1 MTSGRVVPMD
11 TTVAPMSSSGTWKR
25 RAMPVAP
32 STNQS
37 PPLIRH
43 SRPTINNRT
52 GISIIFLLF
61 SSDGSR
67 GTKKDLYHIGHFCR
81 DCRCSTAHQF
91 LTKIRPLLPFIQ
103 RILYLFSG
111 KSARGNMGFIL
122 PWSLFWRWGKC
133 APCGHCRNAHQ
144 GTLPAVRWALRRWC
158 GHRTAPMPARW

>member
-52 GISIIFLLF
+52 GISIISLLF
-61 SSDGSR
+61 NNSGR
-67 GTKKDLYHIGHFCR
+67 GTKKDPYHILPKTGKCDKSLKHPVLHRAFLPGVSLQHSAPVF
-81 DCRCSTAHQF
+81 ST
-91 LTKIRPLLPFIQ
+91 KVRPLLPFIQ

-111 KSARGNMGFIL
+111 KNARGNMGFIL
-122 PWSLFWRWGKC
+122 PWSLFWRWGKY
-133 APCGHCRNAHQ
+133 APCGRCRNARQ
-144 GTLPAVRWALRRWC
+144 GTLPAVR
-158 GHRTAPMPARW
+158 

>member
-1 MTSGRVVPMD
+1 MRAEVVDTMTSGRVVPMD

-61 SSDGSR
+61 F
-67 GTKKDLYHIGHFCR
+67 K
-81 DCRCSTAHQF
+81 
-91 LTKIRPLLPFIQ
+91 
-103 RILYLFSG
+103 
-111 KSARGNMGFIL
+111 
-122 PWSLFWRWGKC
+122 
-133 APCGHCRNAHQ
+133 
-144 GTLPAVRWALRRWC
+144 
-158 GHRTAPMPARW
+158 